1 MEEDKKLYKMF
12 LDGDK
17 DAFEKLVLKYK
28 NNLIYFI
35 SRYVKNIDIAED
47 LFQEVMVFIL
57 EKKDYYNFD
66 YSFKTYLYMIAKSK
80 AIDFTKKDKNLESI
94 EERKNELEDTK
105 LLEEIILTQERHD
118 KIHNVIQKMSL
129 EYQLAIYL
137 TQIEGLSYKETA
149 LIMDKTESKIKALV
163 FNARKKLKKLLIKEK
178 VIEIRNH
185 KIIILI
191 SMFIFVSA
199 VITGATYADEIR
211 EFIKG
216 LFGANASDGV
226 DIAINNGFIAKPKL
240 KEQSAEGISATVENF
255 MMDDYN
261 FGINFILTFDNK
273 NKIEE
278 LDKEDILLEDLKIV
292 DEEDNIIFSMN
303 YDLKDRE
310 KEVKEE
316 EIYYNAFSMKSDLIE
331 DNKIRISLIT
341 SGGVSPFPKSK
352 KLKITFKRITEEILA
367 LSEEELRNTE
377 KKVYIGDWNFEVDV
391 PEEMYKREVVVYKVK
406 SCNDKNTVVENATLS
421 NTAFKISIPV
431 TTTDKIDYKAL
442 YDRENIKSIYSLI
455 ALQKE
460 YVETSDGKRFEISKD
475 GNSTGYS
482 GASNQEKITD
492 YKQTFN
498 LTKYD
503 ATDELTVHIFT
514 NKGEE
519 IIIEFEKSK

>member
-1 MEEDKKLYKMF
+1 MEEDKKLYKKF

-17 DAFEKLVLKYK
+17 KAFESLVLKYK

-47 LFQEVMVFIL
+47 IFQDVMIFIF
-57 EKKDYYNFD
+57 EKKDYYSFD

-80 AIDFTKKDKNLESI
+80 ALDFIKKDKTIESV
-94 EERKNELEDTK
+94 EESKNDLEDTK
-105 LLEEIILTQERHD
+105 LLEEIILTKERED
-118 KIHNVIQKMSL
+118 KIHSVIQKMST
-129 EYQLAIYL
+129 EYQLVIYL

-149 LIMDKTESKIKALV
+149 LIMDKTENKIKALV
-163 FNARKKLKKLLIKEK
+163 FNARKKLKKLLVKEN
-178 VIEIRNH
+178 VIEIRNN
-185 KIIILI
+185 KIIILL
-191 SMFIFVSA
+191 SMIIFVSA
-199 VITGATYADEIR
+199 VITGATYAKEIR

-226 DIAINNGFIAKPKL
+226 DTAVNNGFIAKPNVI
-240 KEQSAEGISATVENF
+240 EESADGIKVTVSDF

-261 FGINFILTFDNK
+261 FGMNFIIEFN
-273 NKIEE
+273 NNYNIEE
-278 LDKEDILLEDLKIV
+278 ICKDKFLFEDLKIT
-292 DEEDNIIFSMN
+292 DENNNVIFSTN
-303 YDLKDRE
+303 YDISEKDE
-310 KEVKEE
+310 LNETEDF
-316 EIYYNAFSMKSDLIE
+316 YYNGFSMKTNSIG
-331 DNKIRISLIT
+331 DNKFEVSLIT
-341 SGGVSPFPKSK
+341 TGGVTPFPKSK
-352 KLKITFKRITEEILA
+352 KLKISFKRIAEELFP
-367 LSEEELRNTE
+367 LSEEELINQDKR
-377 KKVYIGDWNFEVDV
+377 VFIGDWNFEVDV
-391 PEEMYKREVVVYKVK
+391 PKEMYERKLIIYKVK
-406 SCNDKNTVVENATLS
+406 SCNDKNTIVENATLS

-442 YDRENIKSIYSLI
+442 YDRENRKSIFSLI

-460 YVETSDGKRFEISKD
+460 YVETSDGKRFETSND

-519 IIIEFEKSK
+519 IIIEFEKTK